1 MKKNEVDFWDER
13 YSRDE
18 FIYGE
23 QPNEYLKQKLA
34 QLAPGKALFAAE
46 GEGRNAVFAAKSGW
60 IVSAFDQS
68 EAGKTKAKLLA
79 KKNGVEID
87 YVISDIEDIIYTEN
101 SFDALVLIFAHF
113 HSDLRNIYHQK
124 LSKYLNKGGILILEA
139 FSKKHSDNQKANV
152 RAGGPQDVR
161 MLYDLEDL
169 KADFDNF
176 VFVEVAE
183 AVAELNEGNHHVG
196 KADVIRILAIKK

>member
-1 MKKNEVDFWDER
+1 MDFWDER

-79 KKNGVEID
+79 EKKRCRD
-87 YVISDIEDIIYTEN
+87 
-101 SFDALVLIFAHF
+101 
-113 HSDLRNIYHQK
+113 
-124 LSKYLNKGGILILEA
+124 
-139 FSKKHSDNQKANV
+139 
-152 RAGGPQDVR
+152 
-161 MLYDLEDL
+161 
-169 KADFDNF
+169 
-176 VFVEVAE
+176 
-183 AVAELNEGNHHVG
+183 
-196 KADVIRILAIKK
+196 